1 MESKFQMKKTIQIS
15 TLTRSFERS
24 LCIAAL
30 IMVTGFVSGCAN
42 FYAGREQPEIHLTS
56 IQPLP
61 REGLEQRFLIG
72 LNIVNPDRRKLNIS
86 GLSYSLLLN
95 GRKVASG
102 VSGKMTP
109 IPGFSESK
117 VRLQASTNLISSLRV
132 MAGLLS
138 DPNPIVDYEIVTK
151 IRTSWWPMPIELSE
165 QGSIGLGDYSP

>member
-1 MESKFQMKKTIQIS
+1 MGKIIQIGK
-15 TLTRSFERS
+15 LTCSIEKP
-24 LCIAAL
+24 LCTVVL
-30 IMVTGFVSGCAN
+30 IMVTGFLSGCAN
-42 FYAGREQPEIHLTS
+42 FYMGREQPEIHLTS

-72 LNIVNPDRRKLNIS
+72 LNIVNPDRRNLNIS

-132 MAGLLS
+132 VADLLRES
-138 DPNPIVDYEIVTK
+138 NPVVDYEIATK

-165 QGSIGLGDYSP
+165 QGSIGLGDYVSSGGVP